1 MPSRFAIACHS
12 HGEHPRAAAMNT
24 PTKPTRGAK
33 DPNSKPRIAL
43 SMIINAARHDLQV
56 APTATLL
63 DVIRDE
69 LGLTGTK
76 KGCDMGGCGACT
88 VLVAGRRIASC
99 LALAASFSEAT
110 VTTIEGV
117 GTPECLH
124 PLQAAFIR
132 HDALQ
137 CGYCTPG
144 QILSGIALLSES
156 PHSIEEIREG
166 MSGNLCRCGAYA
178 NIVAAIAEVAG
189 I

>member
-1 MPSRFAIACHS
+1 
-12 HGEHPRAAAMNT
+12 MNT
-24 PTKPTRGAK
+24 RTTRPRDAKKPI
-33 DPNSKPRIAL
+33 PEERIAL
-43 SMIINAARHDLQV
+43 SMTVNAARYDLEI

-63 DVIRDE
+63 DVIRDQ

-76 KGCDMGGCGACT
+76 KGCDMGGCGTCT

-99 LALAASFSEAT
+99 LALAASFSDAV

-117 GTPECLH
+117 GATDRLH

-156 PHSIEEIREG
+156 PQSIEDIREG

-178 NIVAAIAEVAG
+178 NIVAAIAEIAG
-189 I
+189 L

>member
-1 MPSRFAIACHS
+1 MPSKFPTTCHS
-12 HGEHPRAAAMNT
+12 RSKHPGPVTMNT
-24 PTKPTRGAK
+24 HTTRPRDAK
-33 DPNSKPRIAL
+33 NPIPEERIAL
-43 SMIINAARHDLQV
+43 SMTVNAARYDLEV

-63 DVIRDE
+63 HVIRDQ

-76 KGCDMGGCGACT
+76 KGCDMGGCGTCT

-99 LALAASFSEAT
+99 LALAASFGDAV

-117 GTPECLH
+117 GATDCLH

-156 PHSIEEIREG
+156 PRSIEDIREG

-189 I
+189 L

>member
-1 MPSRFAIACHS
+1 MSSR
-12 HGEHPRAAAMNT
+12 T
-24 PTKPTRGAK
+24 TRPIHAE
-33 DPNSKPRIAL
+33 DSIPEQCIAL
-43 SMIINAARHDLQV
+43 SITINGARCDLEI

-63 DVIRDE
+63 DVIRDQ

-99 LALAASFSEAT
+99 LALAASFNGA
-110 VTTIEGV
+110 VLTTIEGV
-117 GTPECLH
+117 GTTDRLH

-144 QILSGIALLSES
+144 QILSGIALLSEN
-156 PHSIEEIREG
+156 PQSIEEIREG
-166 MSGNLCRCGAYA
+166 MSGNLCRCGAYP

-189 I
+189 L

>member
-1 MPSRFAIACHS
+1 MPSRLAIACHNRS
-12 HGEHPRAAAMNT
+12 RTFQCYGDEHQMTQSRDANLP
-24 PTKPTRGAK
+24 KQ
-33 DPNSKPRIAL
+33 RIAL
-43 SMIINAARHDLQV
+43 SITINGTRYELEA

-99 LALAASFSEAT
+99 LALAASFSDAD
-110 VTTIEGV
+110 VTTIEGL
-117 GTPECLH
+117 GTADRLH
-124 PLQAAFIR
+124 PLQDAFIR

-144 QILSGIALLSES
+144 QILSGIALLAEGAR
-156 PHSIEEIREG
+156 SIEDIREG

-178 NIVAAIAEVAG
+178 NIVAAIAEVG
-189 I
+189 GL

>member
-1 MPSRFAIACHS
+1 MPSKLLPVCHGR
-12 HGEHPRAAAMNT
+12 GEHPRAAAMNT
-24 PTKPTRGAK
+24 HTTRPREAN
-33 DPNSKPRIAL
+33 DPIPEQRIAL
-43 SMIINAARHDLQV
+43 SMTISGARYDLMLS
-56 APTATLL
+56 PTATLL
-63 DVIRDE
+63 EVIRDQ

-88 VLVAGRRIASC
+88 VLVEGRRIASC
-99 LALAASFSEAT
+99 LALAASFSDAI

-117 GTPECLH
+117 GTADHLH

-144 QILSGIALLSES
+144 QILSGIALLSEGAQ
-156 PHSIEEIREG
+156 SIEEIREG
-166 MSGNLCRCGAYA
+166 MSGNLCRCGAHA

-189 I
+189 L